1 MLWAVAEGSGVAVV
15 GAAIDT
21 PVKVVGQALPGPPA
35 GVIVVVKVP
44 SLHVQMPSPS
54 SKLGLVQYSEGAG
67 VVEAVASVVEAAA
80 GGFSPGQS
88 PKAMHAVSLSLRAGI
103 MAAEDRRHTGSKEMS
118 TD

>member
-1 MLWAVAEGSGVAVV
+1 M
-15 GAAIDT
+15 
-21 PVKVVGQALPGPPA
+21 
-35 GVIVVVKVP
+35 VKVP

-67 VVEAVASVVEAAA
+67 VVEAASSVVEAVAGVVEAAASVVEAAA

-88 PKAMHAVSLSLRAGI
+88 PRATHAVSLSLRAGI
-103 MAAEDRRHTGSKEMS
+103 MAAEDRRHTDNKEMS

>member
-1 MLWAVAEGSGVAVV
+1 MLRAVAEGSGVAVA
-15 GAAIDT
+15 GTAIDT

-67 VVEAVASVVEAAA
+67 VVEAAAA
-80 GGFSPGQS
+80 EF
-88 PKAMHAVSLSLRAGI
+88 SLSLRAGI
-103 MAAEDRRHTGSKEMS
+103 MAAEDRRHTDSKEMS

>member
-67 VVEAVASVVEAAA
+67 VVEAAAV
-80 GGFSPGQS
+80 GFSPGQS
-88 PKAMHAVSLSLRAGI
+88 PKVVHAVSLALRAGI
-103 MAAEDRRHTGSKEMS
+103 MAAEDRRHTDSKEMS

>member
-67 VVEAVASVVEAAA
+67 VVEAAA
-80 GGFSPGQS
+80 GVLSPGQS

-103 MAAEDRRHTGSKEMS
+103 MAAEDRRHTDNKEMS
-118 TD
+118 MD